1 MKIKSIFILLFLSFA
16 LSLTACVSTSTTSS
30 EPAVAAYTAENTAL
44 PEGSTVDL
52 HLFATS
58 KDADRWLIQNRPSNW
73 APKHTPAPDEYLLAS
88 VDVDGWFKQAYTPEE
103 IGPIGSLMVEKQLP
117 VGVSEYACNDGRRHI
132 FVVANSDYSQFL
144 ITRQDYIPYEVPEK

>member
-30 EPAVAAYTAENTAL
+30 EPAVAAYSAENTAL

-58 KDADRWLIQNRPSNW
+58 KDADSWLIQNRPSNW
-73 APKHTPAPDEYLLAS
+73 APKHTPAPD
-88 VDVDGWFKQAYTPEE
+88 DGWFKQAYTPEE

-144 ITRQDYIPYEVPEK
+144 ITRQDYIPSEVPEK